1 MTQMARSKFRYN
13 PETLSY
19 DRIRPS
25 FKKRFLIFLSYLV
38 IILTVA
44 LLLNLFYSSVFDTPR
59 EKMLIRENNQLL
71 LQWEILNAELGNL
84 EAVVQDIERRD
95 DNIYRAIFNA
105 DPIPSTV
112 RDAGFGGVN
121 RYEYLEGYTNSDVII
136 ETAKRLDQLTKAVYV
151 QSKSYDEVIELAR
164 SREEQ
169 LSSLPAIQPISNKDL
184 TRTASGWGFRIHP
197 IYKIRKFHYGMDFT
211 APTGTEVYAT
221 ADGTIERIQRSR
233 RGYGNVIVINHG
245 YGYQTL
251 YAHLNDFN
259 DAWVGK
265 KVKRGDVIA
274 FVGNTG
280 LSTAPHLHYEVHL
293 NNKKV
298 NPINYYFEDLTAE
311 EFDRMI
317 ELSMRP
323 GQSFD

>member
-1 MTQMARSKFRYN
+1 MPKSKYRYN
-13 PETLSY
+13 PDSLSY
-19 DRIRPS
+19 DRIKPS
-25 FKKRFLIFLSYLV
+25 FKRRFLIFLSYLSV
-38 IILTVA
+38 IFTVA
-44 LLLNLFYSSVFDTPR
+44 VLLNFLYSSIFDTPR
-59 EKMLIRENNQLL
+59 EKMLMRENNQLKF
-71 LQWEILNAELGNL
+71 QYEILNEKVGNL
-84 EAVVQDIERRD
+84 ETVLEDIEKRD
-95 DNIYRAIFNA
+95 DNIYRTIFNA
-105 DPIPSTV
+105 DPIPSSV
-112 RDAGFGGVN
+112 RNAGFGGVN
-121 RYEYLEGYTNSDVII
+121 RYEYLEGYESSELII
-136 ETAKRLDQLTKAVYV
+136 ETAKRLDNLSKAVVV
-151 QSKSYDEVIELAR
+151 QSKSYDEVIDLAK
-164 SREEQ
+164 SREDQ

-221 ADGTIERIQRSR
+221 ADGTIERIQQSR
-233 RGYGNVIVINHG
+233 RGYGNVLIINHG

-251 YAHLNDFN
+251 YAHLNEFN
-259 DAWVGK
+259 NAWVGK

-274 FVGNTG
+274 YVGSTG

-293 NNKKV
+293 NGKKV
-298 NPINYYFEDLTAE
+298 NPVNYYFEDLTAD

>member
-1 MTQMARSKFRYN
+1 
-13 PETLSY
+13 
-19 DRIRPS
+19 
-25 FKKRFLIFLSYLV
+25 
-38 IILTVA
+38 
-44 LLLNLFYSSVFDTPR
+44 LLNVFYSTVFNTPR
-59 EKMLIRENNQLL
+59 EKMLLRENNQLH
-71 LQWEILNAELGNL
+71 LQYDILNQKVSKL
-84 EAVVQDIERRD
+84 ESVLEDIERRD
-95 DNIYRAIFNA
+95 DNIYRTIFNA
-105 DPIPSTV
+105 DPIPSSV

-121 RYEYLEGYTNSDVII
+121 RYEYLEGYENSDLII
-136 ETAKRLDQLTKAVYV
+136 ETAKRLDLLTKAVYV
-151 QSKSYDEVIELAR
+151 QSTSYDEVIDLAR
-164 SREEQ
+164 NREE
-169 LSSLPAIQPISNKDL
+169 LLASLPAIQPIANKDL

-233 RGYGNVIVINHG
+233 RGYGNVLVLNHG
-245 YGYQTL
+245 YGYRTL

-259 DAWVGK
+259 KAYVGK

-274 FVGNTG
+274 YVGSTG

-293 NNKKV
+293 NGKKV
-298 NPINYYFEDLTAE
+298 NPVNYYFEDLSAE
-311 EFDRMI
+311 EYDRMI